1 MHPLRFPAP
10 LPAYPVRQDLNSLK
24 LSSLTLTE
32 SLHTPNLTIP
42 PHVHRTA
49 SICLTLTG
57 ETIEIYNGRRVV
69 AHPGCAIVRGPE
81 VKHANQYGA
90 LPHRGFMIELEHKW
104 LDACRHFSRVFD
116 GYRLFAGGPV
126 PALALRIYHE
136 SRIKDNV
143 APVIVEGLML
153 EMLGQASRCVT
164 KTPARAPHWLTQAR
178 DLLHGRFND
187 SLHLGEIANSVG
199 VHPTHLARAFKK
211 HFRSTVGEYVR
222 RLRLDWAMRQ
232 LSESDDSI
240 ADIAAAAGFYDQS
253 HFTHL
258 FKQHTGFTPTKFRA
272 AQGVSFKANHVHD
285 R

>member
-1 MHPLRFPAP
+1 MHPLKFPTP
-10 LPAYPVRQDLNSLK
+10 LPSNPARQDLNTVK
-24 LSSLTLTE
+24 LPSLTLTE
-32 SLHTPNLTIP
+32 SLHVPNLTIP
-42 PHVHRTA
+42 PHIHRSA

-57 ETIEIYNGRRVV
+57 EAVEIFNNRRVV
-69 AHPGCAIVRGPE
+69 VHPGCAIMRAPE
-81 VKHANQYGA
+81 VRHSNQYGA
-90 LPHRGFMIELEHKW
+90 FPHRGFMIELDSKW
-104 LDACRHFSRVFD
+104 LNTCRHFSSVFD
-116 GYRLFAGGPV
+116 GHRVFAGGPV
-126 PALALRIYHE
+126 PAVALRIYHE
-136 SRIKDNV
+136 SRIKDSV
-143 APVIVEGLML
+143 APVIVEGLVL
-153 EMLGQASRCVT
+153 EMLGHASRSLSNT
-164 KTPARAPHWLTQAR
+164 AIRAPHWLTQVR

-187 SLHLGEIANSVG
+187 SLNLVEIANTAG

-258 FKQHTGFTPTKFRA
+258 FKQHTGFTPAEFRA
-272 AQGVSFKANHVHD
+272 AQGISFKANRIHD